1 MSDQVTSFHRDVD
14 VFASPGQVIKKEKGD
29 TCIVEFYSRLKESK
43 RPGVKGH
50 MQEYVK
56 VLFPGD
62 NKTEFHAEASDHY
75 KQRWPRQY
83 AQFKGSEAQTVQ
95 GIPLSNIAWLSRSW
109 VEKLKYEYHI
119 TTLEQLKG
127 CDDAAIQRIGM
138 GGRELVEKAKAHF
151 ESLSGSEAMNKLA
164 SENETL
170 KSQLEAMQKQ
180 VSQIIAS
187 DKAEKRGPGRPK
199 KDEAAA

>member
-1 MSDQVTSFHRDVD
+1 MSEQVTSFHRDVD
-14 VFASPGQVIKKEKGD
+14 VFASPGQVIKQEKGD
-29 TCIVEFYSRLKESK
+29 RCIVEFYSNFKESK
-43 RPGVKGH
+43 RPGGQGH

-83 AQFKGSEAQTVQ
+83 AQFKGGEAQTTP
-95 GIPLSNIAWLSRSW
+95 GFPLANVAWLSRSW
-109 VEKLKYEYHI
+109 VDTLKHAFHI
-119 TTLEQLKG
+119 TTVEQLAG

-138 GGRELVEKAKAHF
+138 GGRELVNKAKAHL
-151 ESLSGSEAMNKLA
+151 ESLSGGEAMNRLA

-170 KSQLEAMQKQ
+170 RTRLEALERQ
-180 VSQIIAS
+180 VGAQRES
-187 DKAEKRGPGRPK
+187 EKRGPGRPK
-199 KDEAAA
+199 KDEMAS